1 VYKKGFNT
9 ISPNESENVVNKEYN
24 NYVLVVEEEVLGN
37 FLVKSFEEVNIVLE
51 ESYNINPLKLLES
64 PPTLLDV
71 QHVIS
76 LDQHVKLSNPSPLT
90 CNEKDEKDEYIP
102 NLLGY
107 VQVIFT
113 KALNSVC
120 SNSHPQSYSVYRY
133 KPRKLVDFLFMS
145 CHAKMF
151 DSAKSFACRIP
162 NLHVEIIEQI

>member
-1 VYKKGFNT
+1 VG
-9 ISPNESENVVNKEYN
+9 NEEYN

-37 FLVKSFEEVNIVLE
+37 SLVKSFEEVNIVLE
-51 ESYNINPLKLLES
+51 ESHNINPLKLPES

-76 LDQHVKLSNPSPLT
+76 LDQHVKLSNPLPLT
-90 CNEKDEKDEYIP
+90 CNEKDEKDEYNS

-107 VQVIFT
+107 VQIIST

-120 SNSHPQSYSVYRY
+120 SSSHPQLYSVYSY
-133 KPRKLVDFLFMS
+133 ESRKLVDFLFMS
-145 CHAKMF
+145 CHAKML
-151 DSAKSFACRIP
+151 DSAKSFACRIY